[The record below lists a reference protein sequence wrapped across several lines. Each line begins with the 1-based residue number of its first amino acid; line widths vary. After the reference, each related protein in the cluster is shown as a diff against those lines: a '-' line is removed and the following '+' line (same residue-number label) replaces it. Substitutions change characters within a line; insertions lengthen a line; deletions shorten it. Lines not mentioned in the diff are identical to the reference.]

1 MAVTPTQIIA
11 PAFVPNGKAT
21 IYTSTAAKT
30 RIDYM
35 AFTNESASNVTLSIW
50 LGPVGASQ
58 RIKGTDGELVAAWN
72 FLVELQPGASI
83 SIVWATDDLDTYL
96 ETFAASAFAPAIP
109 SAIITI
115 TQEA

>member
-35 AFTNESASNVTLSIW
+35 GFTNQSASNVTLSIW
-50 LGPVGASQ
+50 LGPIGASQ
-58 RIKGTDGELVAAWN
+58 RIKDKTILPGECYLCPEVVGALLDPGELVQW
-72 FLVELQPGASI
+72 V
-83 SIVWATDDLDTYL
+83 
-96 ETFAASAFAPAIP
+96 ASAAGALYG
-109 SAIITI
+109 SANGVTF
-115 TQEA
+115 T

>member
-50 LGPVGASQ
+50 LGPIGASQ
-58 RIKGTDGELVAAWN
+58 RIKDKTILPGECYLCPEVVGALLDPGELVQW
-72 FLVELQPGASI
+72 V
-83 SIVWATDDLDTYL
+83 
-96 ETFAASAFAPAIP
+96 ASAAGALYG
-109 SAIITI
+109 SANGVTF
-115 TQEA
+115 T